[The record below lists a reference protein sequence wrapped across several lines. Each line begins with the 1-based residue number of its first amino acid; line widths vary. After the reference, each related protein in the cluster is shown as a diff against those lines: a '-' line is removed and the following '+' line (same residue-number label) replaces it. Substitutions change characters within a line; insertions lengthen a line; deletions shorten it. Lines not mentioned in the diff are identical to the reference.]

1 MTTATPSPAHHHR
14 PIVSP
19 RRIALLLA
27 LLAAA
32 ALIAGLPQVH
42 DLAERAIDAA
52 GRLVLVHPVW
62 GGAAFV
68 LLAAL
73 SAMLAFFSSAVVV
86 PVALTAWGTV
96 PTLLL
101 LWLGWWLGG
110 VCSYAV
116 GRLLRRSVVE
126 RFAAPERVAYYA
138 RLVSQRLPFPLLL
151 LFQAAL
157 PSEIPGYVLGIVRYR
172 FATYLLALGLA
183 ELPYAVGAV
192 VLGDSFLA
200 GRYVP
205 MLAVGIFGIVAVVWA
220 GVQLHRTLQ
229 ARPTDDSSS
238 EGL

>member
-1 MTTATPSPAHHHR
+1 MTTATPSPAHHDG
-14 PIVSP
+14 PIAS
-19 RRIALLLA
+19 RHRIALLLV
-27 LLAAA
+27 LLVAA
-32 ALIAGLPQVH
+32 ALVAGLPQVH
-42 DLAERAIDAA
+42 GLAERAIDAA
-52 GRLVLVHPVW
+52 GRLVVVHPVW
-62 GGAAFV
+62 GGVVFV

-86 PVALTAWGTV
+86 PVALSAWGTM

-101 LWLGWWLGG
+101 LWLGWLFGG
-110 VCSYAV
+110 VCSYAI

-126 RFAAPERVAYYA
+126 RLAAPDRVAYYA
-138 RLVSQRLPFPLLL
+138 RFVSQRLPFPLLL

-172 FATYLLALGLA
+172 FLTYVVALGLA

-205 MLAVGIFGIVAVVWA
+205 MLAVGVFGIVAVAWA
-220 GVQLHRTLQ
+220 GVHLHHALQ
-229 ARPTDDSSS
+229 TRSPQESSS
-238 EGL
+238 DRL

>member
-1 MTTATPSPAHHHR
+1 MTAKPSPAHHHA
-14 PIVSP
+14 PMLSW
-19 RRIALLLA
+19 RRVMLLLA
-27 LLAAA
+27 LLAVA
-32 ALIAGLPQVH
+32 ALVAGLPSMH
-42 DLAERAIDAA
+42 GWAEDVIAAA
-52 GRLVLVHPVW
+52 GRLVVDHPVW
-62 GGAAFV
+62 GGLAFI

-86 PVALTAWGTV
+86 PVALNAWGTL

-101 LWLGWWLGG
+101 LWLGWLLGG

-126 RFAAPERVAYYA
+126 RLAAPERVAYYA
-138 RLVSQRLPFPLLL
+138 RLVSRRLPFPLLL

-172 FATYLLALGLA
+172 FATYVVALGLA

-205 MLAVGIFGIVAVVWA
+205 MLAVGLFGIVAVAWA
-220 GVQLHRTLQ
+220 GVQLHHALRTE
-229 ARPTDDSSS
+229 APGEPSSDRI
-238 EGL
+238 